1 MTPASSWDG
10 WAVVERAKVVQ
21 VWRQLREK
29 LEGSY
34 GSLVQHGAALYPS
47 VQVPQ
52 TPEALRALLITLG

>member
-1 MTPASSWDG
+1 M
-10 WAVVERAKVVQ
+10 
-21 VWRQLREK
+21 WRQLREK

-47 VQVPQ
+47 VQIPQ